1 MINIIFA
8 MGQNGEFGLSPEFM
22 KHQVDSC
29 KTMDEVRA
37 LPKSGLPWKCP
48 SDMLFF
54 RTMTNSI
61 ASEPGYNAYQ
71 QLRGQFPNDQLRNM
85 IADVTVKMVGHSVL
99 LAGRNTYMTMSLPM
113 SAHRILLPVSRQI
126 MASEGY
132 NNLGEMAADL
142 ESRGTD
148 VWIVGGA
155 ELILSALEEHAKDL
169 LRIDNMFISTI
180 KQSGPSDILMDCS
193 KLMMYI
199 DSDFTYNDE
208 YVDNKQVLIQR
219 YRSLH
224 K

>member
-1 MINIIFA
+1 

-29 KTMDEVRA
+29 KTMEEVRA

-48 SDMLFF
+48 SDMGEMAADLESLFF

-99 LAGRNTYMTMSLPM
+99 LAGRKTFMTMSLPM

-180 KQSGPSDILMDCS
+180 KASGPSDILMDRS

-208 YVDNKQVLIQR
+208 YLIQR

>member
-8 MGQNGEFGLSPEFM
+8 MGQNWEFGLSPEFM

-29 KTMDEVRA
+29 KTMEEVRA
-37 LPKSGLPWKCP
+37 LPKSGLPWECP

-71 QLRGQFPNDQLRNM
+71 QLLGQFPSDQLRNM
-85 IADVTVKMVGHSVL
+85 IADVMAKMVWHSVL
-99 LAGRNTYMTMSLPM
+99 LAGRKTFMTMSLPM
-113 SAHRILLPVSRQI
+113 SYNRILLPVSRQI

-132 NNLGEMAADL
+132 NNLGDMAANI

-180 KQSGPSDILMDCS
+180 KQSGPSDILMDRS

>member
-8 MGQNGEFGLSPEFM
+8 MGQEGEFGRSDELM
-22 KHQVDSC
+22 RHLWAQC
-29 KTMDEVRA
+29 KTPEEMRA
-37 LPKSGLPWKCP
+37 FPKSGLPWKCP

-61 ASEPGYNAYQ
+61 ASEPGYNAYT
-71 QLRGQFPNDQLRNM
+71 QLRGQFPNEQLRNM
-85 IADVTVKMVGHSVL
+85 ISDVTVKMVGHSVM
-99 LAGRNTYMTMSLPM
+99 LAGSKTFTAMSLPM
-113 SAHRILLPVSRQI
+113 SAHRILLPVSRKV

-142 ESRGTD
+142 ERRGTD

-155 ELILSALEEHAKDL
+155 QLILSALEEHAKGT
-169 LRIDNMFISTI
+169 LRVDNMFISTI
-180 KQSGPSDILMDCS
+180 KASGPSDILMDRS

-208 YVDNKQVLIQR
+208 YVDNNQVLIQR
-219 YRSLH
+219 YRSL
-224 K
+224 KR